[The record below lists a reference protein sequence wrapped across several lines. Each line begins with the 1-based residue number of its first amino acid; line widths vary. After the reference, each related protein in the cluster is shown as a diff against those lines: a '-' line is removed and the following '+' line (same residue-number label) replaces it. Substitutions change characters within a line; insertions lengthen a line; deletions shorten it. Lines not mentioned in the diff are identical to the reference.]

1 MHSEPHSHAC
11 TCWPQLGAYAQGC
24 ILEELRAPSGYV
36 LSSLLGGGGEEEGVC
51 CAAAAVTLALLADA
65 PQEGEGAGGGAT
77 DAPARGGVLAEERVL
92 GVGHRLRDQ
101 EMRQMLSL
109 IAGGSAP
116 WAVPAADGLAVL
128 RTIALCVEDAYAP
141 CLCHAPLPCTSGA
154 LLSCL
159 LPVAMRFY
167 AACVA
172 AHDLH
177 AVCVLMRA
185 SHVCWA

>member
-1 MHSEPHSHAC
+1 MHSEPHSHTTRA
-11 TCWPQLGAYAQGC
+11 PAGLNVGAYAQGC

-65 PQEGEGAGGGAT
+65 PQEGEAAGDGAT
-77 DAPARGGVLAEERVL
+77 DAPARGSVLAEERVL

-128 RTIALCVEDAYAP
+128 WKIALCVEDAYAP

-177 AVCVLMRA
+177 AVC